1 MHFLSINPNFS
12 LKNAQK
18 MPKNRVLLK
27 NDLDRVLK
35 AFGLIFLY
43 VNIDTLKSILAYFQ
57 IIGSRILGYTEREK
71 WSFLGFS

>member
-18 MPKNRVLLK
+18 MPKNRVLLN

-57 IIGSRILGYTEREK
+57 IIGSRIFGYTECAK
-71 WSFLGFS
+71 WSFLGF

>member
-1 MHFLSINPNFS
+1 
-12 LKNAQK
+12 
-18 MPKNRVLLK
+18 MPKKLPKSRVPLN

-57 IIGSRILGYTEREK
+57 IIGSRILEYTEWGK